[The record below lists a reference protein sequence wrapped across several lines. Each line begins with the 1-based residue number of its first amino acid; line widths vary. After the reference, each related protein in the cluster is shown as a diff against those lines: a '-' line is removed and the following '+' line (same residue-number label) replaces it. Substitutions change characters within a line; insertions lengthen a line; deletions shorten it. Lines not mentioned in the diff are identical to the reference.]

1 MTLRGKPI
9 LTWGTGKGEEWLGLG
24 DVDVGKVIPEH
35 GWTLKVFEKGDY
47 RKIAFPEGGGRCGD
61 PEPRRKD
68 KVGGRIDVWI
78 QRDFCSLATANM
90 SGGLCLLSSLGNEKG
105 IILCVGESWQAC
117 SLERM
122 DKIIDNIVKSL
133 GEWEAG
139 SWAALRAWSMV
150 QEPALN
156 GVQSHQSAQGH
167 YLTLKR
173 FKKFWLTFLSGT

>member
-1 MTLRGKPI
+1 MWVWERWYESMVELWRCLRKEI
-9 LTWGTGKGEEWLGLG
+9 IER
-24 DVDVGKVIPEH
+24 
-35 GWTLKVFEKGDY
+35 FY
-47 RKIAFPEGGGRCGD
+47 FPRGGRCGG

-78 QRDFCSLATANM
+78 QRDFCSLATANR

-133 GEWEAG
+133 GEWKVG
-139 SWAALRAWSMV
+139 SWAALRAWSHGSRTCLEWSSV
-150 QEPALN
+150 PPVCSGPLSYIERILKIL
-156 GVQSHQSAQGH
+156 VDIFEW
-167 YLTLKR
+167 YLR
-173 FKKFWLTFLSGT
+173 TF